1 MFLRELFVNPKKI
14 LLEGGNIW
22 PESEHFDQAIANHL
36 AHETNKYLKG
46 VHSTVH
52 LIGSAAT
59 PTPGK
64 MSGDLDVMVDLNLL
78 MQQFGTKDGKTTRAE
93 LEKYLQGQGL
103 PTKKTGVTVHIL
115 LPYKDKFYQ
124 VDIKA
129 VANADRVHKFH
140 HHSIPQGSPYKGVHK
155 QMMMNALAS
164 SQNML
169 WSPDEGLY
177 ARDAAGKKADFISD
191 DLDIIAK
198 RLIGPT
204 ANSNDLGSVES
215 ILAAIPDQ
223 ARRDQIFQSASSG
236 ASWQAVSPQPINEA
250 AAPAVGRKYQH
261 IEDLV
266 FTNGSV
272 GGLHAVERLR
282 HMTTKGKGIELKW
295 DGSPV
300 VYWGRDEHGTFHM
313 FPKNAWDYIKRGTT
327 HTKSGVSTMM
337 NDPDDVMQFILGT
350 GKTEPGKEAQRS
362 SYAQGLAALWPVF
375 EKISPKSGFLEGG
388 ILFDTTQPPVLNPTT
403 GDYDF
408 TPNITSFHIPSNSNL
423 GKRITSAISD
433 KSGQFLMVAATGYY
447 DQIGGEEGRYPNAEQ
462 LSSTNAIVQGT
473 TYVEH
478 APKIDH
484 AGLDHAETYINKNK
498 AIIDSF
504 VAGQPGLTNP
514 GDKLYT
520 FFNQNLRVAGVK
532 QKFVDWAN
540 STLSAGQ
547 AQKLTSHPGL
557 DAVLTA
563 VEMLTSE
570 KMKVIAGLSSGTH
583 GGIRQTKPEGYVQ
596 AHPGGKFK
604 NDLPG
609 QFVKTID
616 QANWA
621 PRKDNIQENINRTGE
636 GKAAVVGWGRGMGHK
651 GHMYLASSVITQASE
666 TGADPYFV
674 VSRTVGK
681 DDPITPEEKMQIY
694 RKVFPKHGHIFHTAT
709 DEMPDL
715 TRVLTQLDKHGYTDV
730 VVVVG
735 EDQKHALSYVTQ
747 YNGRPNKAGEIPFTF
762 NSLNVI
768 SRQETNDPSRE
779 EEGPRA
785 TPMRQVLTDPEGFKT
800 EHPDYANMPTNQMQF
815 AVWRDA
821 MDSQISDEEVM
832 DLMHKAQQR
841 MSDPTFGKAPK
852 KAKPVKEN
860 LVKYA
865 NKVIRE
871 MRAQEFIRKQLE
883 EDVPYAGKG
892 SEKLHHNHLQ
902 ALRNAMSIPNIS
914 MNKSNGSPYMQYR
927 FGIAMANPEQTPSA
941 GAMSGD
947 PLISAYSD
955 ADMEKVKAA
964 AKATGAGTITHI
976 SDGSSN
982 EADGGNKIS
991 PVAKLKKNKY
1001 GI

>member
-1 MFLRELFVNPKKI
+1 MFLREIFANPKKV
-14 LLEGGNIW
+14 LSEGGNIW
-22 PESEHFDQAIANHL
+22 PESEHFDQAIAAHL
-36 AHETNKYLKG
+36 AQETNKYLKG
-46 VHSTVH
+46 VQSSVH

-64 MSGDLDVMVDLNLL
+64 MSGDLDVMVDLNQL

-103 PTKKTGVTVHIL
+103 QTKKTGVTVHIL
-115 LPYKDKFYQ
+115 LPYKNKFYQ

-129 VANADRVHKFH
+129 VANAERVHKFH
-140 HHSIPQGSPYKGVHK
+140 HHSIPQNSPYKGVHK

-177 ARDAAGKKADFISD
+177 ARDAAGKKSEFISD
-191 DLDIIAK
+191 DLDVIAK

-204 ANSNDLGSVES
+204 AKAEDLGSVES

-223 ARRDQIFQSASSG
+223 ARRDQIFQQASSG

-250 AAPAVGRKYQH
+250 AAPSVGRKYQH

-350 GKTEPGKEAQRS
+350 GKTEPGKEAQRQ
-362 SYAQGLAALWPVF
+362 SYAQGLAGLWPYF
-375 EKISPKSGFLEGG
+375 EKISPESGFLEGG
-388 ILFDTTQPPVLNPTT
+388 ILFSPIQPPVLNPTT
-403 GDYDF
+403 GDWDF
-408 TPNITSFHIPSNSNL
+408 TPNITSFHIPSNSDL
-423 GKRITSAISD
+423 GKRIGKA
-433 KSGQFLMVAATGYY
+433 KVMVAATGFYTH
-447 DQIGGEEGRYPNAEQ
+447 IGSEEGRYANAEQ
-462 LSSTNAIVQGT
+462 LSSPEVIVQGT

-478 APKIDH
+478 APKIDQS
-484 AGLDHAETYINKNK
+484 GLDHAEAYIKKNK

-563 VEMLTSE
+563 VEMLTNE
-570 KMKVIAGLSSGTH
+570 KMKVITSLSSGTH

-621 PRKDNIQENINRTGE
+621 PRKDNIAENINRTGE

-651 GHMYLASSVITQASE
+651 GHMYLASSVITQATE

-681 DDPITPEEKMQIY
+681 DDPITPDEKMQIY

-715 TRVLTQLDKHGYTDV
+715 TRVLAQLEKHGYTDV
-730 VVVVG
+730 TVVVG
-735 EDQKHALSYVTQ
+735 EDQKNALSYVTQ

-785 TPMRQVLTDPEGFKT
+785 TPMRAVLMDPNAT
-800 EHPDYANMPTNQMQF
+800 EDEKF

-821 MDSQISDEEVM
+821 MDPQIGDEEVM

-841 MSDPTFGKAPK
+841 MSDPSFGKAPK

-871 MRAQEFIRKQLE
+871 MRAKDFVAESTPNAGTGHTTELNADHDNVMKGASRSRDIGGYDRVYHMNRLMMAMAMHDGKGPHPVDSAKDTWFEKFNTMHPMTQE
-883 EDVPYAGKG
+883 ED
-892 SEKLHHNHLQ
+892 
-902 ALRNAMSIPNIS
+902 
-914 MNKSNGSPYMQYR
+914 YMIR
-927 FGIAMANPEQTPSA
+927 
-941 GAMSGD
+941 GAMKTVPTDGKS
-947 PLISAYSD
+947 IS
-955 ADMEKVKAA
+955 KF
-964 AKATGAGTITHI
+964 AK
-976 SDGSSN
+976 SK
-982 EADGGNKIS
+982 EAEGGNIAS
-991 PVAKLKKNKY
+991 PVAKPKKNKY